1 MFFISINV
9 RTCSPASQVCDK
21 GNANNQRGLCKF
33 ATEWKEKPIG
43 NRIQRYKWPVYNEDT
58 SSYAKKEGF
67 VIFTNQGPV
76 SRKSRKL
83 LGPFARLQ
91 PAYSVKL
98 VLLYVAK
105 GIRMKITLKFR
116 ASRRL
121 LNCVT
126 RNASEKFRDCQETGP
141 RPLLTC
147 SSRDITEVAVF
158 ASSWGVATIRY
169 VKPRS
174 VKISFGWFGRSIV
187 YLISFFKLLCL
198 RKCNYSITEA
208 FTVNRIMLWICVF
221 GGPKM

>member
-1 MFFISINV
+1 M
-9 RTCSPASQVCDK
+9 
-21 GNANNQRGLCKF
+21 
-33 ATEWKEKPIG
+33 
-43 NRIQRYKWPVYNEDT
+43 YNEDT

-83 LGPFARLQ
+83 LGPEKPFVRLQ

-105 GIRMKITLKFR
+105 GIRMKITSKFR

-126 RNASEKFRDCQETGP
+126 RNAPEKFRDCQETGP

-147 SSRDITEVAVF
+147 SSRDITEVAGF
-158 ASSWGVATIRY
+158 ASS
-169 VKPRS
+169 
-174 VKISFGWFGRSIV
+174 
-187 YLISFFKLLCL
+187 
-198 RKCNYSITEA
+198 
-208 FTVNRIMLWICVF
+208 
-221 GGPKM
+221 